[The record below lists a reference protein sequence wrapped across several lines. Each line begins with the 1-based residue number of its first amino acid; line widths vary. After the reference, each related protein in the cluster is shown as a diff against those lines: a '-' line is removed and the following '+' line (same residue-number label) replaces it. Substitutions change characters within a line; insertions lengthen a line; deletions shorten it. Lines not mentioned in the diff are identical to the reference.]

1 MPHTDA
7 VGERAGTTNVT
18 ETARPPVLSRLIAA
32 HAEQSGDHTALT
44 YAGTRLSYR
53 ELDDAATALASEM
66 VAGHLAGERVAFMM
80 PNGPEI
86 VIAYLACFAAGAI
99 ATPHNSRYAPP
110 EVERALLRARP
121 AWLIVHPSRL
131 AALAELD
138 QAALAGIRILV
149 AGDAAAEPDAPAA
162 AAAPEAAPGVAT
174 ARDAEAA
181 ADPAAYEP
189 LAPLLAQRPAA
200 RPEPQPADQPAAMFF
215 TSGSTGTPKGVLHNH
230 ASALSMLTSTSEAL
244 GDVRAD
250 DIAQVCEPLVH
261 VSGFIGTLTTLLAG
275 GTVALYDGFELEQYA
290 AGLIEHRPTLV
301 CTHIDIIG
309 QLVHSPN
316 ANADWFSSLRGV
328 YTGGDTVPNALQ
340 KEFQA
345 LTGKP
350 IAVGW
355 GMTEAIWLTVI
366 RQAHLERDGCI
377 GRPVGGA
384 EVRADATTG
393 ELLIRGPMLMAG
405 YWEDEKLTGELI
417 ADGWLHT
424 GDLGSQD
431 ADGLWWFSGRLKDL
445 IVRRTSKITPGE
457 VEEAIDEHPD
467 VAECAVVAAPDAEE
481 GQVPVAFVVPRAGH
495 APTAAAL
502 LEFLGGRIAAYK
514 LPARIH
520 FLDALPLTPSGKI
533 ARRELREPS
542 ARV

>member
-1 MPHTDA
+1 MSHADA
-7 VGERAGTTNVT
+7 PGGPTGAPNGL
-18 ETARPPVLSRLIAA
+18 ETSEPLTLSRLIAI
-32 HAEQSGDHTALT
+32 HAEHAGDRTALI
-44 YAGTRLSYR
+44 YAGTCWTYR
-53 ELDDAATALASEM
+53 ELHAAATALASDM
-66 VAGHLAGERVAFMM
+66 AANRLAGERVAFMM
-80 PNGPEI
+80 PNCPEI

-99 ATPHNSRYAPP
+99 ATPLNSRYAPP
-110 EVERALLRARP
+110 EVERALGRARP
-121 AWLIVHPSRL
+121 AWLIVHPSWL
-131 AALAELD
+131 PVLAELD
-138 QAALAGIRILV
+138 RGVLGGIRILV
-149 AGDAAAEPDAPAA
+149 TGDAADAGQTDAAGAA
-162 AAAPEAAPGVAT
+162 AST
-174 ARDAEAA
+174 AF
-181 ADPAAYEP
+181 EP
-189 LAPLLAQRPAA
+189 LAPLLARRPCSDADA
-200 RPEPQPADQPAAMFF
+200 RLDPQPADQPAAMFF

-230 ASALSMLTSTSEAL
+230 ASALAMLTSTSEAL

-250 DIAQVCEPLVH
+250 DLTQVCEPLVH

-275 GTVALYDGFELEQYA
+275 GTVALYDGFELEQYT
-290 AGLIEHRPTLV
+290 AGLVEHRPTLV

-309 QLVHSPN
+309 QLVHAPD
-316 ANADWFSSLRGV
+316 ATADWFSSLRGV

-340 KEFQA
+340 REFLA

-405 YWEDEKLTGELI
+405 YWEDAKLTSELI
-417 ADGWLHT
+417 VDGWLHT

-431 ADGLWWFSGRLKDL
+431 ADGLWWFSGRIKDL

-481 GQVPVAFVVPRAGH
+481 GQVPVAFVVPRAGRT
-495 APTAAAL
+495 PTAAAL
-502 LEFLGGRIAAYK
+502 LEFLGSRIAAYK

-520 FLDALPLTPSGKI
+520 FLSALPLTPSGKI
-533 ARRELREPS
+533 ARHELREPV
-542 ARV
+542 AAG